1 MTLSE
6 YKRKAVAIAQKDSAE
21 GFKFHVWG
29 NPFSKRIEAL
39 TGRAIADGLNM
50 RERDE
55 VELAWQNAL
64 KDSRPVG
71 SFGHY

>member
-1 MTLSE
+1 MTLAD

-21 GFKFHVWG
+21 GFKFHVWS
-29 NPFSKRIEAL
+29 NPFSRRIEAL

-64 KDSRPVG
+64 AVRNYEPSP
-71 SFGHY
+71 FGL

>member
-1 MTLSE
+1 MTLAE

-21 GFKFHVWG
+21 GFRFHVLS

-64 KDSRPVG
+64 TAQPLP
-71 SFGHY
+71 FGL

>member
-1 MTLSE
+1 MTLAE

-21 GFKFHVWG
+21 GFKFHVWS
-29 NPFSKRIEAL
+29 NPFSKRIDAL

-64 KDSRPVG
+64 TAQPSP
-71 SFGHY
+71 FGI

>member
-1 MTLSE
+1 MTLAE

-21 GFKFHVWG
+21 GFKFHVLS

-64 KDSRPVG
+64 IRPVG

>member
-1 MTLSE
+1 MTLAE

-21 GFKFHVWG
+21 GFKFHVWS
-29 NPFSKRIEAL
+29 NPFSRRIEAL

-55 VELAWQNAL
+55 VELTWQNAL
-64 KDSRPVG
+64 TTQPLP
-71 SFGHY
+71 FGL